1 MGIPASEVHA
11 ARAARKVEPLGIWP
25 ECWRAVQVAMAMHSQ
40 WRVGPAGA
48 IGWDY
53 TALPIVEARLIEP
66 PPIDRAEVAEEFSML
81 QLIESELLTI
91 MQDERKSHGRQ

>member
-1 MGIPASEVHA
+1 MGIPQAEVVA
-11 ARAARKVEPLGIWP
+11 ARTARKIEPLGIWP

-40 WRVGPAGA
+40 WRVGPSGA

-66 PPIDRAEVAEEFSML
+66 PPTDRAEVAEEFSML